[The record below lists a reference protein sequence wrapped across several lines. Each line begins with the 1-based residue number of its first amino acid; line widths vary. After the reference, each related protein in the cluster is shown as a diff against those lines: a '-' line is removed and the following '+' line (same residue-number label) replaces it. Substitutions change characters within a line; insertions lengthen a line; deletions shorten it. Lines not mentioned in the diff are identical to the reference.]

1 VRKLDK
7 QVLEIIKTGN
17 NEITQSYI
25 SELLGVSRI
34 TICRAVKRLKEAGAV
49 TVKTNRTSGKFAVC
63 FYAVH
68 RVTPYHNNNSIS
80 IKINNMIIKRKTI
93 NKAKVLIQKKK
104 LTSFA
109 NNQINVIKH
118 NLTITSKEKSLL
130 KINKD
135 LKLIFHAKNSMFYIN
150 ILIRLTKSDRQGALS
165 LDNCLRAPP

>member
-25 SELLGVSRI
+25 SELLGVSRM
-34 TICRAVKRLKEAGAV
+34 TVSRAIKRLKEVGAV
-49 TVKTNRTSGKFAVC
+49 TVKTNRTSGKFATS
-63 FYAVH
+63 FYSVH

-80 IKINNMIIKRKTI
+80 IKINNIINKRIQI

-109 NNQINVIKH
+109 NNWSNIIKLIFINTIK
-118 NLTITSKEKSLL
+118 
-130 KINKD
+130 
-135 LKLIFHAKNSMFYIN
+135 KLIFHAKNGMFYIN
-150 ILIRLTKSDRQGALS
+150 KLLRPTKSDRQGALS

>member
-25 SELLGVSRI
+25 SELLGVSRM
-34 TICRAVKRLKEAGAV
+34 TVSRAIKRLKEAGAV

-80 IKINNMIIKRKTI
+80 IKINNLI
-93 NKAKVLIQKKK
+93 NKRIQRNKIQALLKTK
-104 LTSFA
+104 SSLRSDY
-109 NNQINVIKH
+109 NQINVIKH

-135 LKLIFHAKNSMFYIN
+135 LPRHNTQKEIAKNLNWSPGKELKLVGKRKHEKQN
-150 ILIRLTKSDRQGALS
+150 
-165 LDNCLRAPP
+165 